1 VFKSK
6 RVSLLTIFALLL
18 PSSAGLATF
27 GISAANAASSH
38 TALTSLTVDGVEV
51 TAGST
56 VNLPAGTTSAVV
68 AATAADAT
76 VTVTGGTGLVLGN
89 NPVTIDVDA
98 NWTEDVPNPD
108 YVPAV
113 PAELD
118 GEGNVVTPAQDAVGS
133 PTITEARSDTES
145 FSLTLNVAAYDS
157 SLSVFTVNGSAVT
170 DGSSVELAPY
180 TTSVV
185 VVATAA
191 DAANT
196 TVALSG
202 GTALTL
208 GENTLTAI
216 VRANDGTSTTYTVTL
231 IVPVSDDATSVVL
244 VQDEEFINGESLEV
258 EWGTTSVSVVVTPT
272 DSNATYVVTGATG
285 LTTGDNLVSVI
296 VTAKD
301 GVSAEETQITVVV
314 LPNTD
319 TSVSSITVNGE
330 AVVDGATVDLAALTT
345 EAVIEVVTVD
355 EDATVV
361 IAGEEGL
368 LAGSNQVVIIVT
380 AADGVTSQQ
389 YDLTL
394 NVVLNDD
401 VSLAVFIVGGFE
413 VEDNDILELEPLTT
427 EVEIEIETTD
437 PEAFFD
443 IEGGS
448 DLVLGSNDLKVTV
461 HAADGET
468 TREYYVAL
476 NVLPNTDTSL
486 ITFEVNGEA
495 VEDGSTV
502 ELAPFTTSVDLVIET
517 TDADATYVVDGA
529 ENLMVGENILTVIV
543 TAVDDSTT
551 MDYTVILLV
560 AESNDASLLEASV
573 SFIDAEGAAQTQ
585 AIIDGDEIFLP
596 SNTSSV
602 EVAVVPTDSG
612 STFEIEG
619 DNDLVVGSND
629 LIITI
634 TAPDLEATEV
644 ITVTLWVAVGDVTTS
659 SFTVNGIEAEDG
671 MVIDLEPGTESV
683 PVVVETTDP
692 LATVE
697 IEGDSG
703 LVFGDTNHLVLTV
716 TSVDGTATAVYTVTL
731 NVLPYTDAT
740 ATSISVNDVAVDADG
755 KVEVDAG
762 DLEVSVET
770 TNEFATAAVS
780 EGDVTDVSGLS
791 TLTVTVTAQDGETT
805 ESYEIYVLASTDL
818 EIVAGSVPTD
828 GTIRV
833 GTYAKLTKDQFAGSK
848 VTYQWLN
855 DGEEI
860 SGATAYRYLLTADD
874 FGHSIRALVIK
885 TTAGVAKTLISKEVE
900 FEAGIIKKAPTPG
913 VKGKAVVGGTL
924 TAVARTWS
932 TDVELAYQWYADGSA
947 IEGSTEETL
956 ELSANLVDA
965 AISVGVTG
973 SLTGY
978 ATIEKISAELTVKP
992 GTIRFTTKP
1001 SISGTLE
1008 VGETIEVDPGSL
1020 SIDSAE
1026 VTYVWSRNGEEID
1039 NTETTYTL
1047 TPEDFKKR
1055 ISVKVV
1061 AVAEGYNEAFASV
1074 KTLSVKAGELAE
1086 VPTPSISGDAVVGE
1100 TLTVDIGGDYPEDT
1114 VFKYVWSRDFKVIS
1128 GVTEELT
1135 LTKRDLGKTI
1145 RVRVIAIIPGY
1156 KSTSVLADG
1165 VEVVAAE

>member
-1 VFKSK
+1 
-6 RVSLLTIFALLL
+6 
-18 PSSAGLATF
+18 
-27 GISAANAASSH
+27 
-38 TALTSLTVDGVEV
+38 
-51 TAGST
+51 
-56 VNLPAGTTSAVV
+56 
-68 AATAADAT
+68 
-76 VTVTGGTGLVLGN
+76 
-89 NPVTIDVDA
+89 
-98 NWTEDVPNPD
+98 
-108 YVPAV
+108 
-113 PAELD
+113 
-118 GEGNVVTPAQDAVGS
+118 
-133 PTITEARSDTES
+133 
-145 FSLTLNVAAYDS
+145 
-157 SLSVFTVNGSAVT
+157 
-170 DGSSVELAPY
+170 
-180 TTSVV
+180 
-185 VVATAA
+185 
-191 DAANT
+191 
-196 TVALSG
+196 
-202 GTALTL
+202 
-208 GENTLTAI
+208 
-216 VRANDGTSTTYTVTL
+216 
-231 IVPVSDDATSVVL
+231 
-244 VQDEEFINGESLEV
+244 
-258 EWGTTSVSVVVTPT
+258 
-272 DSNATYVVTGATG
+272 
-285 LTTGDNLVSVI
+285 
-296 VTAKD
+296 
-301 GVSAEETQITVVV
+301 
-314 LPNTD
+314 
-319 TSVSSITVNGE
+319 
-330 AVVDGATVDLAALTT
+330 
-345 EAVIEVVTVD
+345 
-355 EDATVV
+355 
-361 IAGEEGL
+361 
-368 LAGSNQVVIIVT
+368 
-380 AADGVTSQQ
+380 
-389 YDLTL
+389 
-394 NVVLNDD
+394 
-401 VSLAVFIVGGFE
+401 
-413 VEDNDILELEPLTT
+413 
-427 EVEIEIETTD
+427 
-437 PEAFFD
+437 
-443 IEGGS
+443 
-448 DLVLGSNDLKVTV
+448 
-461 HAADGET
+461 
-468 TREYYVAL
+468 
-476 NVLPNTDTSL
+476 
-486 ITFEVNGEA
+486 
-495 VEDGSTV
+495 
-502 ELAPFTTSVDLVIET
+502 
-517 TDADATYVVDGA
+517 
-529 ENLMVGENILTVIV
+529 
-543 TAVDDSTT
+543 VDDSTT

-573 SFIDAEGAAQTQ
+573 SFIDAEGEAQTQ
-585 AIIDGDEIFLP
+585 AIIDGDEVFLP
-596 SNTSSV
+596 SNTTSV
-602 EVAVVPTDSG
+602 EVAVVTTDSG
-612 STFEIEG
+612 STFEFEG

-692 LATVE
+692 LAIAE

-703 LVFGDTNHLVLTV
+703 LVFGDSNHLVLTV

-740 ATSISVNDVAVDADG
+740 ATSISVNGVEVDAEG

-770 TNEFATAAVS
+770 ANEFATAAVS

-805 ESYEIYVLASTDL
+805 ESYEIDVLASTDL

-947 IEGSTEETL
+947 IEGATEETL

-965 AISVGVTG
+965 AVSVGVTG

-978 ATIEKISAELTVKP
+978 ATVEKLSAELTVKP
-992 GTIRFTTKP
+992 GTIRFTDKP

-1008 VGETIEVDPGSL
+1008 VGEAIEVDPGSL

-1039 NTETTYTL
+1039 NTEATYTL
-1047 TPEDFKKR
+1047 TADDFKKR
-1055 ISVKVV
+1055 ITVQVI
-1061 AVAEGYNEAFASV
+1061 ANAEGYNQASAKV
-1074 KTLSVKAGELAE
+1074 KTISIKAGTFAD